1 MTEIVP
7 RPAPSDVDPNQ
18 EVALPVVPSGK
29 SQLLETPPASQ
40 ELPLPM
46 LDVHPIHAPVR
57 GWRDFFIHIATIVV
71 GLCIAVAIQQT
82 VEFFHNR
89 NQLAETRQ
97 ALRLE
102 REGNYKILTENTTAW
117 RWGTAELQ
125 NNLLIF
131 QYLQQHPGTPQEK
144 LPGVLLW
151 ATSNY
156 PFGSTVWDAA
166 HQGGVI
172 ALMPREEI
180 EANSSLYFF
189 LQKVNDVQYEGVR
202 AIFEARRYDLSDADP
217 SHLSPKQVESEIEL
231 TQAALTAQFLRG
243 TLLLNLAEG
252 HPDFPG
258 TVTLEELHQ
267 IRHSPNQPTTDLLS
281 TARALTMERMKAA
294 GYVDSIPPPK
304 QKQ

>member
-7 RPAPSDVDPNQ
+7 RPALSDVDSNQ
-18 EVALPVVPSGK
+18 EVAPPVVPSGNP
-29 SQLLETPPASQ
+29 QLLDIPPASQ
-40 ELPLPM
+40 DLPLPM

-89 NQLAETRQ
+89 NQLAEARQ

-102 REGNYKILTENTTAW
+102 REGNYKSLAENTTAW
-117 RWGTAELQ
+117 RWGAAELQ
-125 NNLLIF
+125 NNLLVL

-151 ATSNY
+151 QTSSY
-156 PFGSTVWDAA
+156 PFGSVVWEAVR
-166 HQGGVI
+166 QSGVI

-189 LQKVNDVQYEGVR
+189 LQKVNDLQYEGTR
-202 AIFEARRYDLSDADP
+202 AIIDARRYDLSDADP
-217 SHLSPKQVESEIEL
+217 SHLSPTQVASEIEL
-231 TQAALTAQFLRG
+231 TEAALTAQSLRG
-243 TLLLNLAEG
+243 SLLLDLVQAF
-252 HPDFPG
+252 PDFPA
-258 TVTLEELHQ
+258 TVTSEELNQ
-267 IRHSPNQPTTDLLS
+267 IRHPPDLPTTELLRA
-281 TARALTMERMKAA
+281 ARALTMERMKAA
-294 GYVDSIPPPK
+294 GYVHSNPPPA
-304 QKQ
+304 QK